1 MKLLSVVFSFRNEEE
16 NINELI
22 KRVTTVLHKLNN
34 WSYELIFVND
44 FSNDDSEK
52 ILIELQKKYPITI
65 VNLSRK
71 FGIGS
76 GILAGFATA
85 KGDVL
90 IYMDSD
96 LQDPPELIPNLISK
110 FEEGADVVHTKR
122 TKRLGEGI
130 FKMSMTNIAYR
141 LINLTSNISLPIQ
154 AGDFKL
160 LSRRAIEH
168 INNLKEYNP
177 YVRGLTVWIGF
188 RQETVDYVRNKRS
201 GGKTKQKFFSGS
213 LLAGP
218 WAEFIRG
225 VTGFSTGPLFFGIFV
240 GILAII
246 FSLVLIVY
254 VLYEKFYG
262 DPVLGTPGILIAISF
277 FSGIILST
285 MGIIG
290 VYIARIYEQIQG
302 RPRYIIKNILKP
314 K

>member
-1 MKLLSVVFSFRNEEE
+1 MKLLSVVFSFRNEEK

-22 KRVTTVLHKLNN
+22 KRVGTVLNKFNN

-44 FSNDDSEK
+44 FSNDNSEK
-52 ILIELQKKYPITI
+52 ILIELQKNYPITI

-71 FGIGS
+71 FGIGP

-85 KGDVL
+85 KGDAL

-110 FEEGADVVHTKR
+110 FEEGVDVVHTKR

-130 FKMSMTNIAYR
+130 LKMFMTSIAYR
-141 LINLTSNISLPIQ
+141 LINLTSNISIPIQ

-160 LSRRAIEH
+160 LSRRAIDH

-188 RQETVDYVRNKRS
+188 KQETVDYVRHERS
-201 GGKTKQKFFSGS
+201 GGKTKQGFFSGN

-225 VTGFSTGPLFFGIFV
+225 VTGFSTGPLFVGIFV
-240 GILAII
+240 GIFAII
-246 FSLVLIVY
+246 FSIILIVY
-254 VLYEKFYG
+254 ALIDKYYG
-262 DPVLGTPGILIAISF
+262 NAVLGTTGVLIAISF
-277 FSGIILST
+277 FSGVILST

-290 VYIARIYEQIQG
+290 IYIARIYEQIQG
-302 RPRYIIKNILKP
+302 RPRYIIKNIVKP

>member
-52 ILIELQKKYPITI
+52 ILIELQKQYPITI
-65 VNLSRK
+65 INLSRK
-71 FGIGS
+71 FGIGP

-85 KGDVL
+85 KGDAL

-96 LQDPPELIPNLISK
+96 LQDPPELIPDLISK
-110 FEEGADVVHTKR
+110 FEVGADVVHTKR

-130 FKMSMTNIAYR
+130 FKMLMTNIAYR

-154 AGDFKL
+154 SGDFKL

-188 RQETVDYVRNKRS
+188 KQETVDYVRHERS
-201 GGKTKQKFFSGS
+201 GGQTKQAFFSGAVFS
-213 LLAGP
+213 LLLR
-218 WAEFIRG
+218 EQ
-225 VTGFSTGPLFFGIFV
+225 L
-240 GILAII
+240 GIL
-246 FSLVLIVY
+246 
-254 VLYEKFYG
+254 FYS
-262 DPVLGTPGILIAISF
+262 DLQF
-277 FSGIILST
+277 
-285 MGIIG
+285 
-290 VYIARIYEQIQG
+290 
-302 RPRYIIKNILKP
+302 
-314 K
+314 